1 MRKTG
6 KICIGIC
13 LFLSVALFANPLH
26 GQVPEKMTLRD
37 RIYFGGDFS
46 LMFGTVTFIE
56 VSPVIGY
63 RITPRFSS
71 GIGATYQYYREKTIV
86 NTIIKSHI
94 YGGRTFAKY
103 IFLKDLNEFIPL
115 GIHAGLL
122 GYCEYEFLNLESF
135 FSPLHESGRFWL
147 HSFYTGGGLELPV
160 GRRSRMNLLVLFNLN
175 DTGES
180 PYTNPVVRIGILF

>member
-1 MRKTG
+1 MRAMRRIG
-6 KICIGIC
+6 AVICI
-13 LFLSVALFANPLH
+13 FLLSAVIGKSLY
-26 GQVPEKMTLRD
+26 GQETEEMTLRD

-56 VSPVIGY
+56 VSPIVGY
-63 RITPRFSS
+63 RFTPRFSS
-71 GIGATYQYYREKTIV
+71 GIGATYQYYREKTFI
-86 NTIIKSHI
+86 NTVEKSHI
-94 YGGRTFAKY
+94 YGGRIFSRY
-103 IFLKDLNEFIPL
+103 IFLKDLNEFIPVGL
-115 GIHAGLL
+115 HAGLL

-147 HSFYTGGGLELPV
+147 HSFYLGGGLELPV

-180 PYTNPVVRIGILF
+180 PYSNPVVRIGILF